1 MKPVARA
8 GLVAL
13 GYVAAL
19 AIAWLVVVLYAAA
32 TNGSDRQTYQ
42 GMFAF
47 GDSLLFL
54 AVFGLAALPVTA
66 VALFFL
72 RRHRGFW
79 VTLSVASLSIGV
91 TSLAAVVIY
100 LGSTAADSG
109 DLLRSWS
116 AFAVLRIFLAPLFAA
131 LFLLSALFA
140 PSRLARMSLLA
151 ATTIEAASFAC
162 VVLTWI
168 QSSHRQ

>member
-1 MKPVARA
+1 V
-8 GLVAL
+8 GVVAL
-13 GYVAAL
+13 GYVAAV
-19 AIAWLVVVLYAAA
+19 AIAWLVMDLYVAA
-32 TNGSDRQTYQ
+32 TSGSDRRTYQ

-54 AVFGLAALPVTA
+54 AVFGLAALPATA

-72 RRHRGFW
+72 RRQRGFW
-79 VTLSVASLSIGV
+79 VTLSVASLAIGC
-91 TSLAAVVIY
+91 TSLAAVVVY
-100 LGSTAADSG
+100 LGSMGADSG

-116 AFAVLRIFLAPLFAA
+116 AFAVLRIFLAPLFTV

-140 PSRLARMSLLA
+140 PSRWARMSLLA

-162 VVLTWI
+162 IVLTWI
-168 QSSHRQ
+168 QTSHR